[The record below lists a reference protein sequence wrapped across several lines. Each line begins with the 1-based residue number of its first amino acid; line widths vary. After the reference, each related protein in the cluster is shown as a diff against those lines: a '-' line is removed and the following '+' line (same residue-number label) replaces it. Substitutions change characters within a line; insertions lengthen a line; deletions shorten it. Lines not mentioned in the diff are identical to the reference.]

1 MVDRRALVAGILL
14 ISASGACG
22 RGGAS
27 APEAPAP
34 LAAAAA
40 VPNVR
45 LVATLQPFNSPVLGE
60 ASLTTGRTAGEMQ
73 ASVKIRN
80 SVVGLEHR
88 WQIRRGDC
96 GTAVGN
102 DVAPTSANSLLRVTA
117 DGTASI
123 TATLP
128 VTLPV
133 DGQYHLS
140 ILRSRSDDTVIA
152 CGVLEV
158 AR

>member
-1 MVDRRALVAGILL
+1 MVDRRLLLAGFLL
-14 ISASGACG
+14 AATTTACG
-22 RGGAS
+22 RGKS
-27 APEAPAP
+27 NSAPAP
-34 LAAAAA
+34 LTAAAA

-45 LVATLQPFNSPVLGE
+45 LVATLQPFNSPVTGE
-60 ASLTTGRTAGEMQ
+60 ARLTPGRTAGEVQ
-73 ASVKIRN
+73 ASVKISN

-102 DVAPTSANSLLRVTA
+102 DVAPSSANSPLRVNT
-117 DGTASI
+117 DGTASV

-128 VTLPV
+128 ITLPV
-133 DGQYHLS
+133 DGKYHLS

-152 CGVLEV
+152 CGALEV
-158 AR
+158 ER

>member
-1 MVDRRALVAGILL
+1 MVNRRVLIAGLL
-14 ISASGACG
+14 LLATAACG
-22 RGGAS
+22 RGKTS
-27 APEAPAP
+27 DAPAP
-34 LAAAAA
+34 LTAAAA
-40 VPNVR
+40 VPNVT
-45 LVATLQPFNSPVLGE
+45 LVATLQPFNSPVSGE
-60 ASLTTGRTAGEMQ
+60 ARLTPGRTVGEVQ
-73 ASVKIRN
+73 ASVKISN

-102 DVAPTSANSLLRVTA
+102 DIAPTSANTPLRVNA
-117 DGTASI
+117 DGTASA

-128 VTLPV
+128 ITLPV
-133 DGQYHLS
+133 DSKYHIS

-158 AR
+158 QR

>member
-1 MVDRRALVAGILL
+1 MVDRRALVAGLL
-14 ISASGACG
+14 LVAACG
-22 RGGAS
+22 RGRS
-27 APEAPAP
+27 APAASAPAP

-40 VPNVR
+40 VPNVK
-45 LVATLQPFNSPVLGE
+45 LVASLQPFNSPVLGE
-60 ASLTTGRTAGEMQ
+60 ARLNPGRTAGEVQ
-73 ASVKIRN
+73 ASVQIRN

-102 DVAPTSANSLLRVTA
+102 DVAPTSSNTPLRVAA
-117 DGTASI
+117 DGTASVS
-123 TATLP
+123 ATLP
-128 VTLPV
+128 IGLPI
-133 DGQYHLS
+133 DGQYHVS

>member
-1 MVDRRALVAGILL
+1 MVHRRVLIAGLL
-14 ISASGACG
+14 LTSMTACG
-22 RGGAS
+22 RGKSSPA
-27 APEAPAP
+27 AAPAP
-34 LAAAAA
+34 LTVAAA

-45 LVATLQPFNSPVLGE
+45 LVATLQPFNSPVSGE
-60 ASLTTGRTAGEMQ
+60 ARLTPGRTAGEMQ
-73 ASVKIRN
+73 AAVKISN

-102 DVAPTSANSLLRVTA
+102 DVAPSSSNTLLRVNA

-128 VTLPV
+128 VALPV

-158 AR
+158 ER

>member
-14 ISASGACG
+14 IAACG
-22 RGGAS
+22 RGRS

-40 VPNVR
+40 VPNVK

-60 ASLTTGRTAGEMQ
+60 ARLAPGRTAGEMQ
-73 ASVKIRN
+73 ASVQIRN

-102 DVAPTSANSLLRVTA
+102 DVAPSSSNAVLRVGA
-117 DGTASI
+117 DGTASV

-128 VTLPV
+128 IALPV

-158 AR
+158 ER

>member
-1 MVDRRALVAGILL
+1 MVDSRLLIAGLLLVAT
-14 ISASGACG
+14 AACG
-22 RGGAS
+22 KGKTS
-27 APEAPAP
+27 QAPAP

-40 VPNVR
+40 VPNVT
-45 LVATLQPFNSPVLGE
+45 LVATLQPFNSPVSGE
-60 ASLTTGRTAGEMQ
+60 ARLRPGRTASEVQ
-73 ASVKIRN
+73 ASVKIIN

-96 GTAVGN
+96 GTSVGN
-102 DVAPTSANSLLRVTA
+102 DIAPTSSNTPLRVSA
-117 DGTASI
+117 DGTASA

-128 VTLPV
+128 ITLPV
-133 DGQYHLS
+133 DSQYHLS

-158 AR
+158 QR